1 MKLGRR
7 KIERIFQECLDAVQ
21 EGENLENV
29 LARYPGQEKELSARL
44 EMALWLKEQGKA
56 LTPRPGFIPASRQ
69 RLINRIRR
77 ESSSE
82 VTRPRDPHVL
92 KAFRRKR
99 FWLVLNLASLAVLV
113 LMVGFLGIQVFS
125 YAETA
130 LPGDALY
137 PVKLLAERARLQ
149 TASDPALKARLHVD
163 FARLRS
169 SEIVELIFEGRFT
182 YLVDTSINLQYHV
195 QQADRLLRTLKLTDP
210 SLANAL
216 TEQLENTFSTQN
228 LLLNLLIQAVPHEA
242 RGGVEKAM
250 TAVAR

>member
-7 KIERIFQECLDAVQ
+7 KTERIFQECLDAVQ

-29 LARYPGQEKELSARL
+29 LARYPGREKELSARL
-44 EMALWLKEQGKA
+44 EMALWLKEQGTA

-82 VTRPRDPHVL
+82 ATRPRDPHVL

-99 FWLVLNLASLAVLV
+99 FWLALNLASLAVLV
-113 LMVGFLGIQVFS
+113 LVVGFLGIQVFS

-137 PVKLLAERARLQ
+137 PVKLLAERARLE
-149 TASDPALKARLHVD
+149 TASDPALQARLHVD

-169 SEIVELIFEGRFT
+169 GEIVELIFEGRFN
-182 YLVDTSINLQYHV
+182 YLMATSMNLQYHA
-195 QQADRLLRTLKLTDP
+195 QQANRLLISLKSSDP

-216 TEQLENTFSTQN
+216 SEQLESTFTTQN
-228 LLLNLLIQAVPHEA
+228 LLLNLLIQTVPQGA
-242 RGGVEKAM
+242 RGGVEEAM
-250 TAVAR
+250 TDVAR